1 MVCWPSSRAD
11 RRTLVLS
18 RWFHCGGCLAP
29 PRHLGTTVGAH
40 RDPPIQQM
48 PPSVED
54 WVGGFVGPCK
64 GHASGELHDVSA
76 CERPPRPTP
85 TPGVRSNSIVQARRT
100 GIYPTRWAR
109 SAFSPTP
116 PVPAPPPTPMPPSA
130 RPASRPAPSPTRSA
144 FPASGP
150 IPSRVSSSCGPA
162 PSIGL
167 ALVGGGRL
175 VAPAHPPSAS
185 VRSGRPGT
193 QPPAGRRSKAAA
205 RSGSSRSGRPGQP
218 PTSGGGGR
226 GRRVKSGRRA
236 SSVRVAPGGA
246 KRPADTTTRPSGRS
260 SRRYRR
266 SFSMIGLVDDARH
279 RQSNVFRLTRP
290 EPRNW
295 AQGGALNVRRNEVAS
310 THATTRLFQMR
321 ADALGYSPPGPA
333 VRRRATLSEVR
344 GRAERRP
351 ATGGAA
357 DHLAAPGQS
366 RRLAHGRGETRR
378 RAPAGSAPQD
388 GLSGRRGAGR
398 ESASEAP
405 EGSLI

>member
-116 PVPAPPPTPMPPSA
+116 PVPPPPPTPMPPSA

-162 PSIGL
+162 PTTPL
-167 ALVGGGRL
+167 P
-175 VAPAHPPSAS
+175 APSSSVTPGASA
-185 VRSGRPGT
+185 RPT
-193 QPPAGRRSKAAA
+193 A
-205 RSGSSRSGRPGQP
+205 SRSMLTAIRP
-218 PTSGGGGR
+218 
-226 GRRVKSGRRA
+226 
-236 SSVRVAPGGA
+236 
-246 KRPADTTTRPSGRS
+246 TTRPTRS
-260 SRRYRR
+260 
-266 SFSMIGLVDDARH
+266 I
-279 RQSNVFRLTRP
+279 P
-290 EPRNW
+290 
-295 AQGGALNVRRNEVAS
+295 
-310 THATTRLFQMR
+310 
-321 ADALGYSPPGPA
+321 
-333 VRRRATLSEVR
+333 
-344 GRAERRP
+344 P
-351 ATGGAA
+351 AT
-357 DHLAAPGQS
+357 
-366 RRLAHGRGETRR
+366 
-378 RAPAGSAPQD
+378 
-388 GLSGRRGAGR
+388 
-398 ESASEAP
+398 
-405 EGSLI
+405 